1 MAAMRPRSRLSF
13 LLAVV
18 VALLGLVLSP
28 FYLPAIADVREGQE
42 KVAKSEIPQK
52 ARDVLREIQG
62 RNGEPPPGYVGG
74 RRFENRERRVPKG
87 TYREYDVNPK
97 IRNKDRG
104 SERIVIEQNSGKAYY
119 TADHYKT
126 FTLMN

>member
-1 MAAMRPRSRLSF
+1 MYPRSHLSF

-28 FYLPAIADVREGQE
+28 LYLPAIADVRADQE
-42 KVAKSEIPQK
+42 EVATSEIPQK
-52 ARDVLREIQG
+52 ARDVLTEIQG
-62 RNGEPPPGYVGG
+62 RKGEPPPGYVGG

-104 SERIVIEQNSGKAYY
+104 PERIVIEQKSGKAYY